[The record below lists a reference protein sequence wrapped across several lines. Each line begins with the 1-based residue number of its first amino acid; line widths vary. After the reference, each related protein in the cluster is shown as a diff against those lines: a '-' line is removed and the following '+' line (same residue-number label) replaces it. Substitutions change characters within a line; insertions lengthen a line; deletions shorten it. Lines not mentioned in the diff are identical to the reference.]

1 MGKVNF
7 KNGYGYFSN
16 SNDTMKNFLV
26 LILILSFFR
35 AEAQELTL
43 AGNALLSIKEAGM
56 TVSTPSIQLR
66 DKSRLIH
73 PAGIQLRGSTYI
85 QLSSPEARIITNEL
99 SPGKAYEMEVGIT
112 SKTIVRLTAHQEGSA
127 YALGMQSLP
136 AALSLPFTW
145 SIDPIFAGKKPE
157 TNLFFGW
164 EEAIEPKPF
173 VLKALMSKS
182 EGDWQMLPVPVTG
195 TSVGYEKYSEWSESN
210 QFTIKTNTKD
220 SDFDEVPDVQEL
232 LEVTNWNNT
241 GNYLDSDGDGVPD
254 YIEMLDQT
262 NPDSKSDYLDSNSD
276 GVPDYIYNRS
286 IVSILDDLE
295 TNVSWGDASWSLD
308 LQDSVLAMTGSGRLE
323 QIPVLWE
330 LHSVDVF
337 SNGTYKVNG
346 QIDLPDGIFNP
357 YEILPELLVEV
368 LPKAAPEDILLS
380 NSEFTVVND
389 SFYFEVGAFSV
400 IDGFD
405 DMHWIKLLNEGYDNL
420 LFEIKGNTL
429 FWKSDSRAEGRT
441 KFTIIVRVKDRD
453 GNVLDKFF
461 EITRHRPDINDI
473 LVNNTFSPNGDG
485 INDSWGVPGLRYFSG
500 VRIQVF
506 ERSGNRIFYTE
517 NPDKTWDGTWNGKTL
532 SVGTYFWTIEIREF
546 DSNRKGILNLLID

>member
-1 MGKVNF
+1 
-7 KNGYGYFSN
+7 
-16 SNDTMKNFLV
+16 MKNFLV

-35 AEAQELTL
+35 AKAQELTL
-43 AGNALLSIKEAGM
+43 AGNAILSIKEAGM

-99 SPGKAYEMEVGIT
+99 SPGSAYEMEVGIN
-112 SKTIVRLTAHQEGSA
+112 SKTIVHLTAHQEGSA

-136 AALSLPFTW
+136 SGSSLPFTW
-145 SIDPIFAGKKPE
+145 SIDPIFVGKKPE

-195 TSVGYEKYSEWSESN
+195 TSVVYEKYSEWSESN

-232 LEVTNWNNT
+232 LEITNWNNT

-262 NPDSKSDYLDSNSD
+262 NPHDEIDFVDSNSD
-276 GVPDYIYNRS
+276 GISDYIYNRS
-286 IVSILDDLE
+286 LISILENLE
-295 TNVSWGDASWSLD
+295 KTVSWGDTSWSLD
-308 LQDSVLAMTGSGRLE
+308 LPDSVLAMTGNGRLE
-323 QIPVLWE
+323 QIPVHWKLQM
-330 LHSVDVF
+330 VDIF
-337 SNGTYKVNG
+337 RNGSYKVNG
-346 QIDLPDGIFNP
+346 QIDLANGIFNP
-357 YEILPELLVEV
+357 FEIVPELSVEV
-368 LPKAAPEDILLS
+368 LPKAGPEDILLS
-380 NSEFTVVND
+380 SMEFTVVKD
-389 SFYFEVGAFSV
+389 SYSFEVGDFSV
-400 IDGFD
+400 VDGFD
-405 DMHWIKLLNEGYDNL
+405 DMHWIKLLDEGYDNL
-420 LFEIKGNTL
+420 LFEIKGSTL

-485 INDSWGVPGLRYFSG
+485 INDTWGVPELRFFSG

-506 ERSGNRIFYTE
+506 ERSGRRVFYTE
-517 NPDKTWDGTWNGKTL
+517 NPDERWDGTWNGKTL

-546 DSNRKGILNLLID
+546 DTIRSGILNLLKD